1 MTSVS
6 IHKEQSEDDMERYRA
21 VAGSHQSVG
30 RTPGEALDALNAE
43 LGSAES
49 SSLVVVQQ
57 MRPDAYFTEDQYVRL
72 SDLLERNAELTC
84 AEREE
89 LERLVRE
96 ELLASARRAE
106 ALADA
111 LGR

>member
-1 MTSVS
+1 MTSIS
-6 IHKEQSEDDMERYRA
+6 IHREQTDRDSLRYRA

-49 SSLVVVQQ
+49 GSLVVVQQ
-57 MRPDAYFTEDQYVRL
+57 MVPDVYFTEEQYVRL
-72 SDLLERNAELTC
+72 SSLLERNADLTI
-84 AEREE
+84 AERMELDKLVKEE
-89 LERLVRE
+89 LI
-96 ELLASARRAE
+96 ASARRTE